1 MREDNNSWKLPSNRG
16 WKNTSWFIR
25 GEAEIEGER
34 FLLVEVVMTGKYW
47 NRFKLAQHKG
57 YDLARDHYL
66 VMPQFLISVSRLK
79 NLQKLMGAYLNRP
92 INQMA
97 HNPPEISEDLSWLD
111 GQVFRVEF
119 GLRNEFI
126 CVPGQC
132 VCTISYEFFGFSGVC
147 AYVVDPTCMQVMVDG
162 IENYFRFAQST

>member
-1 MREDNNSWKLPSNRG
+1 MTCLKVRIRTWSGMASQGDVSEWNRSRRNRKAPDKRSGKLHCYVSISPILLKRMREDNNSWKLPSNRG

-97 HNPPEISEDLSWLD
+97 HNPPEIS
-111 GQVFRVEF
+111 
-119 GLRNEFI
+119 
-126 CVPGQC
+126 
-132 VCTISYEFFGFSGVC
+132 
-147 AYVVDPTCMQVMVDG
+147 
-162 IENYFRFAQST
+162 